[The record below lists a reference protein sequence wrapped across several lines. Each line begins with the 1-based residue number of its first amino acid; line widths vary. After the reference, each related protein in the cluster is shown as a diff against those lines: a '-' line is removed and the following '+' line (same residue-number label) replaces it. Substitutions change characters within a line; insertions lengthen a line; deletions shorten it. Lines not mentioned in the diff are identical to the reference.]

1 MPKSKTTKQ
10 DEPSDVR
17 DDETEGED
25 KKPRTKMPE
34 PNPDIESNQE
44 HPDPK
49 TDFATI
55 MMNYGI
61 SEQRAKAIIKN
72 MVDTGS
78 ANVFFNVDE
87 LIHKMAAFPMWVPPA
102 LRQQVLDHWIA
113 INKLPV
119 PENYTEI
126 AGASSATIVKASN
139 KEKYTVD
146 SDGNIAVASST
157 ENALTYDEAE
167 KLAARKKAEKKSG
180 ENRSIPRY
188 VYDTVERSIRMAK
201 EGELGGT
208 MEEAK
213 ELKAMAD
220 RDAELKAKVEQE
232 YKKEPESP
240 FTISEDGKW
249 TLVPGARLK
258 TEEMMMWQAIQKAE
272 ATGQPIDPM
281 QYMLD
286 ISDKFKNF
294 RDLMGGGGGI
304 PDWMKD
310 PVQFRKMMAP
320 ENSGDS
326 EAMKE
331 LKTELQTMR
340 AEQHAAEL
348 RQRDQTIANLT
359 SQAERDKNEL
369 LQKIED
375 VKKDQRVTGK
385 TIYDLVDKM
394 GNKFPEAREV
404 IEGIRTLG
412 QNPPKFPLGG
422 PADVS
427 KRLENAAG
435 KLEESG
441 ALKKAGDNWFNLR

>member
-1 MPKSKTTKQ
+1 
-10 DEPSDVR
+10 
-17 DDETEGED
+17 
-25 KKPRTKMPE
+25 
-34 PNPDIESNQE
+34 
-44 HPDPK
+44 
-49 TDFATI
+49 
-55 MMNYGI
+55 
-61 SEQRAKAIIKN
+61 
-72 MVDTGS
+72 
-78 ANVFFNVDE
+78 
-87 LIHKMAAFPMWVPPA
+87 
-102 LRQQVLDHWIA
+102 
-113 INKLPV
+113 
-119 PENYTEI
+119 
-126 AGASSATIVKASN
+126 
-139 KEKYTVD
+139 
-146 SDGNIAVASST
+146 
-157 ENALTYDEAE
+157 
-167 KLAARKKAEKKSG
+167 
-180 ENRSIPRY
+180 
-188 VYDTVERSIRMAK
+188 
-201 EGELGGT
+201 
-208 MEEAK
+208 
-213 ELKAMAD
+213 
-220 RDAELKAKVEQE
+220 
-232 YKKEPESP
+232 
-240 FTISEDGKW
+240 
-249 TLVPGARLK
+249 
-258 TEEMMMWQAIQKAE
+258 MMMWQAIQKAE

-375 VKKDQRVTGK
+375 VKKDQRVTSK